1 MNLNKKLMVSS
12 TALEKKVCEKC
23 TKAAV
28 IIENKI
34 YYCGECYCRIKG
46 IPKKNGKI

>member
-1 MNLNKKLMVSS
+1 MNLKKKLMVNL
-12 TALEKKVCEKC
+12 TTLEKKVCEKC
-23 TKAAV
+23 KQAAV

-34 YYCGECYCRIKG
+34 YYCGKCYCRIKG